1 MEEGDGK
8 GRKRMERIEK
18 GKDEKGGER
27 EREK

>member
-8 GRKRMERIEK
+8 GRKRMERIGK